1 MSSVPLSTYMKETL
15 IEALERFGITD
26 EIILFRVY
34 EKLFHVDWSEISKEQ
49 LAIEAGIAYEYL
61 I

>member
-1 MSSVPLSTYMKETL
+1 MTSVPLTRYMKETL
-15 IEALERFGITD
+15 IEALERFGVTD
-26 EIILFRVY
+26 ETILFRVY

-49 LAIEAGIAYEYL
+49 LAVEAGIAYRYL